1 MVINLGSNMTDSHNP
16 YAQAM
21 QAYKKAEASKSLNG
35 FEIATKLYAGILKNL
50 YDCKRAYE
58 NKNFE
63 EIVEIHKNTFD
74 ILEALQSSLSF
85 EDDKA
90 VETSDFLYRFYNIIF
105 VKVAQALE
113 QEDPAA
119 EYEAL
124 INYVKPVYDRWKNLA
139 EPEKAEAHA
148 SEDTEAKEDADQPIE
163 E

>member
-1 MVINLGSNMTDSHNP
+1 MIANLGADMTDSHNP

-21 QAYKKAEASKSLNG
+21 QAYKKAEASKPLNG

-58 NKNFE
+58 DKNFE

-105 VKVAQALE
+105 VKVAQDLE
-113 QEDPAA
+113 QEDSAA

-124 INYVKPVYDRWKNLA
+124 INYGKPVYDRGKNLS
-139 EPEKAEAHA
+139 EPE
-148 SEDTEAKEDADQPIE
+148 
-163 E
+163 

>member
-1 MVINLGSNMTDSHNP
+1 MIANLGADMTDSHNP

-21 QAYKKAEASKSLNG
+21 QAYKKAEASKPLNG

-58 NKNFE
+58 DKNFE

-105 VKVAQALE
+105 VMLS
-113 QEDPAA
+113 
-119 EYEAL
+119 
-124 INYVKPVYDRWKNLA
+124 INPFWVYN
-139 EPEKAEAHA
+139 
-148 SEDTEAKEDADQPIE
+148 
-163 E
+163 

>member
-1 MVINLGSNMTDSHNP
+1 MTNLGSTMSDSHNP

-21 QAYKKAEASKSLNG
+21 QAYKKAEANKPLNG
-35 FEIATKLYAGILKNL
+35 FEIAAKLYAGILKNL
-50 YDCKRAYE
+50 HDCKRAYE
-58 NKNFE
+58 SNNFE

-74 ILEALQSSLSF
+74 IIEALQASLSF

-90 VETSDFLYRFYNIIF
+90 VETSDFLYRFYNIVF

-119 EYEAL
+119 EYQAL

-139 EPEKAEAHA
+139 APEKAE
-148 SEDTEAKEDADQPIE
+148 EKEGADQPIE